1 MEKLRLNDFVL
12 KSEKDQNGE
21 VKQYYVNE
29 THTSARANVKI
40 FFRGIMKVK
49 VCKVH
54 LDFYDFIQRK
64 YQIRLPFD
72 GTNTCPGASFELYR
86 SKINSKIRYNPE
98 TLLLLRVY

>member
-1 MEKLRLNDFVL
+1 MVHFIRRIYICICSILYEFFLEVFFTHLLAWSNVSLNVEKLRLNDFVL

-49 VCKVH
+49 V
-54 LDFYDFIQRK
+54 
-64 YQIRLPFD
+64 
-72 GTNTCPGASFELYR
+72 
-86 SKINSKIRYNPE
+86 
-98 TLLLLRVY
+98 